1 VNVPFISRDQ
11 ELARLRA
18 VVAGAAEHRP
28 RTVVIGGD
36 AGIGKTRL
44 LRELLSGV
52 EARVLSGACVDVT
65 ADSLPYAP
73 FVEALRG
80 LADEL
85 EPHEADSTQLS
96 ATAQGRMYERLL
108 GLLRRLGEDT
118 PVVLAIED
126 LHWADRSTR
135 DLLRFLAVN
144 ARSERLA
151 VLATYRAD
159 DLHRGHPLRPLLAE
173 LERAGWAERLHL
185 RPFTRAEV
193 ADQIGAILGEPPAP
207 AFVTEVFE
215 RAEGNAFCVE
225 QLVATAR
232 EGGGQRLPILLQ
244 DILHARFERL
254 SAPAQRLL
262 GVVAAGG
269 PRVCE
274 ALVAAVAGLGDAER
288 HESLRA
294 ALDHQILAVD
304 GDAYVFRHALL
315 REAAYGELLPGERHR
330 LHAEYGEALG
340 DRPELA
346 AGDDS
351 LHAELAH
358 HWHAAGRLEP
368 ALATSVA
375 AAAAAERRHGFAEAS
390 AHYARALEVWERVE
404 RPSAA
409 AGITRCALLRRA
421 AEAANLAGE
430 SARAAAL
437 IRGAL
442 EEVDAPD
449 VTGELHERLGRYL
462 WAAGDSEA
470 ATVAYEQAVRLVPV
484 EPPSPARA
492 RVLSAWAQAQM
503 LLARYAESRAGC
515 EEAIAIAR
523 SVGARAEEGHALNT
537 LGVDLACLGDPDAA
551 VEHLTAARAI
561 AEEVGDLDD
570 LARAYL
576 NLAEILAAPLDRI
589 DEAVEVAR
597 DGIALCAEVGLD
609 GDYGVSLRSIA
620 AGTLFETGRWDEAEQ
635 LVAESAEHSPIE
647 CAAIDHHLAG
657 AKVSLGRGE
666 LDATDRHLRAVRAL
680 MTNTRD
686 PQYIGPLAARTAE
699 LALWRRRPDEALA
712 AVKEGLRG
720 LDDCWY
726 AAPLVW
732 LGVRAAADAGAVAV
746 GERLV
751 AHVTAARERVPERA
765 APAHDRSP
773 VLDAYAASCSAEATR
788 LRGRPDPRA
797 FAGAAG
803 AWEHARRP
811 HLAAYCRLR
820 EAEAL
825 LAHRHR
831 RKAARVLAP
840 AFAAAEELRARPL
853 LEEIELLAR
862 RGRIELTRAPEPAGP
877 APPSGL
883 TARELEVLALVAR
896 GLTNRDVGHALFV
909 TEKTASAH
917 VSNIL
922 SKLSVRSRVEAA
934 AAAHRL
940 GLVET

>member
-1 VNVPFISRDQ
+1 MNAFISRDN

-18 VVAGAAEHRP
+18 VVAGAGERRP

-36 AGIGKTRL
+36 AGVGKTRL
-44 LRELLSGV
+44 LREV
-52 EARVLSGACVDVT
+52 VARVDARVLSGGCVDVME
-65 ADSLPYAP
+65 DSLPYAP
-73 FVEALRG
+73 FAEALRG

-85 EPHEADSTQLS
+85 EPHEADGAPLS

-108 GLLRRLGEDT
+108 GLLRRLGEEET
-118 PVVLAIED
+118 VVLAIED

-144 ARSERLA
+144 LRSERLA
-151 VLATYRAD
+151 ILATYRAD

-173 LERAGWAERLHL
+173 LERGGWAERLHL
-185 RPFTRAEV
+185 RPFTRSEV
-193 ADQIGAILGEPPAP
+193 AEQIGAILGEPPAP
-207 AFVTEVFE
+207 AFVTEVFQ
-215 RAEGNAFCVE
+215 RTEGNAFCVE

-254 SAPAQRLL
+254 SPPAQRLL

-269 PRVCE
+269 PRVRE
-274 ALVAAVAGLGDAER
+274 ALIAAVAGHGEAER
-288 HESLRA
+288 HDSFRA
-294 ALDHQILAVD
+294 AVDHQILAVD

-330 LHAEYGEALG
+330 LHAAYGEALAA
-340 DRPELA
+340 RPELA
-346 AGDDS
+346 AGDGSPD
-351 LHAELAH
+351 AELAR
-358 HWHAAGRLEP
+358 HWHAAGELEP

-375 AAAAAERRHGFAEAS
+375 AAGAAERRHGFAEAS
-390 AHYARALEVWERVE
+390 AHYARALEVWDRVE
-404 RPSAA
+404 APATA
-409 AGITRCALLRRA
+409 AGTTRCALLRRA
-421 AEAANLAGE
+421 AEATNLAGE
-430 SARAAAL
+430 STRAATL
-437 IRGAL
+437 IRAAL
-442 EEVDAPD
+442 DETDAPE
-449 VTGELHERLGRYL
+449 VAGELHERLGRYL

-470 ATVAYEQAVRLVPV
+470 ATGAYEQAVRLVPAQ
-484 EPPSPARA
+484 PPSPARA
-492 RVLSAWAQAQM
+492 RVLAAWGQAQM
-503 LLARYAESRAGC
+503 LLARYGESRARC

-537 LGVDLACLGDPDAA
+537 LGVDLACLGRPDAA

-576 NLAEILAAPLDRI
+576 NLAEILAAPLDRL
-589 DEAVEVAR
+589 DEAVQVAR
-597 DGIALCAEVGLD
+597 EGIALCAGVGLD
-609 GDYGVSLRSIA
+609 CDYGVSLRAIA
-620 AGTLFETGRWDEAEQ
+620 AGALFETGRWDAASQ
-635 LVAESAEHSPIE
+635 LVSESAEHSPIE

-666 LDATDRHLRAVRAL
+666 LAATDRHLDAVREL

-686 PQYIGPLAARTAE
+686 PQYTGPLAARTAE
-699 LALWRRRPDEALA
+699 LALWRRRPDEALT
-712 AVKEGLRG
+712 AVKTGLKV
-720 LDDCWY
+720 LHDCWY

-732 LGVRAAADAGAVAV
+732 LGVRAAADAGAVAA

-751 AHVTAARERVPERA
+751 AHVAAARERVADRA
-765 APAHDRSP
+765 PPAHDRSP
-773 VLDAYAASCSAEATR
+773 VLDAYAAACTAEATR
-788 LRGRPDPRA
+788 LRGRPNPSA
-797 FAGAAG
+797 FATVAA

-811 HLAAYCRLR
+811 HIAAYCRFR

-825 LAHRHR
+825 LEQRHR
-831 RKAARVLAP
+831 RKAARVLAL
-840 AFAAAEELRARPL
+840 AFTAACGLRARPL

-862 RGRIELTRAPEPAGP
+862 RGRIELTAAVEPEEPA
-877 APPSGL
+877 APSGL

-896 GLTNRDVGHALFV
+896 GLTNRDVGRTLFV

-934 AAAHRL
+934 ATAHRL